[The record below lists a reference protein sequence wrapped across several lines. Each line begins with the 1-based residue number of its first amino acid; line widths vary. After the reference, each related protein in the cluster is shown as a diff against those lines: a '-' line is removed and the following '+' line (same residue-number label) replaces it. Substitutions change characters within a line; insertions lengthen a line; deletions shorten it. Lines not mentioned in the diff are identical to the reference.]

1 MVKIMPPLPEKEPIL
16 MITIL
21 SKKRSGKSEIG
32 ILIVM

>member
-1 MVKIMPPLPEKEPIL
+1 MPPLPEKEPIL